1 MSKVIVFNAV
11 SLDGFHTGVDNDAS
25 AIVPMLGG
33 VFDEYTAERLR
44 AAEVFLVGRE
54 SFQMFNHSGRRS
66 PKVPTRTGGRTN
78 RGK

>member
-1 MSKVIVFNAV
+1 MFNAV

-33 VFDEYTAERLR
+33 VFDEYTAERRR

-54 SFQMFNHSGRRS
+54 SFQMFNDY
-66 PKVPTRTGGRTN
+66 
-78 RGK
+78 

>member
-1 MSKVIVFNAV
+1 MGKVIVFNAV

-33 VFDEYTAERLR
+33 VFDEYTAERRR

-54 SFQMFNHSGRRS
+54 SFQMFNDY
-66 PKVPTRTGGRTN
+66 
-78 RGK
+78 